1 MQPSDILP
9 VISSTTANLTANVT
23 SIIPALTPTTI
34 TVVFLVGA
42 IALLLTLAHKV
53 WHIF

>member
-1 MQPSDILP
+1 MTPSDILP
-9 VISSTTANLTANVT
+9 VIASTTANLTANVT
-23 SIIPALTPTTI
+23 AVIPVLTPTVI

-42 IALLLTLAHKV
+42 IGLLLVLAHKV